1 MKATVIIV
9 WLLLIFSCSR
19 KYSITNVFRKG
30 IPADMQQWVL
40 DSSYQ
45 LYIREVLLDTTN
57 PGDKVVKLDKNT
69 SAVKSKLIEIE
80 YLLLS
85 DKNNRVVYISTIPD
99 KYLNYY
105 QKKSKYLKRE
115 YLNAYDFSTFRF
127 GKKALGADEIIFYKA
142 NTKHHDTWKY
152 RMDNDSMLR
161 IYEVI
166 EQVNDDATNVYLVDS
181 SLSYPAIFVKLD
193 NYKIAFRNLDKEK
206 KSEIRTGRPPLIR
219 FCIGNTI
226 YYKSN
231 GDKYSIY
238 FRFNKTLPP
247 GYKDSAIS
255 FGNSRL
261 VNTPF

>member
-1 MKATVIIV
+1 MKATLIIV
-9 WLLLIFSCSR
+9 WVILIFSCSR

-105 QKKSKYLKRE
+105 QKKIKYLKRE

-127 GKKALGADEIIFYKA
+127 GKKAENADEIIFYKA
-142 NTKHHDTWKY
+142 NTKHYDTWKY

-166 EQVNDDATNVYLVDS
+166 EQVNDDVNVYLVDN
-181 SLSYPAIFVKLD
+181 SLSYPAIFTKLD
-193 NYKIAFRNLDKEK
+193 NYKIAFRNMDKEK
-206 KSEIRTGRPPLIR
+206 KSERKSGRPPLIR
-219 FCIGNTI
+219 FSINNII
-226 YYKSN
+226 YYRSN
-231 GDKYSIY
+231 GDRCTIY

-255 FGNSRL
+255 FGHSRL